1 MQDNEADLLFPTR
14 AIASLRNLRGQNWQ
28 EFIDLITSL
37 DPLAHDRLAFI
48 LMMVRLSGCLTCQS
62 DSFRAMRGCVQCS
75 IQTVKRFRGT
85 DQDLLNQ
92 FAESQNEINKFNEED

>member
-1 MQDNEADLLFPTR
+1 MQENEADLLFPPR

-28 EFIDLITSL
+28 DLIDWISSL

-75 IQTVKRFRGT
+75 IQTVKRFRGN

-92 FAESQNEINKFNEED
+92 FTESRNEIIKLQKED